1 MILVISEAGIHA
13 NTHTTGF
20 DYTSTN
26 PTPSNPL
33 GNPAYPGWTSSNGP
47 NWVDFLTTK
56 HNASLLQTYNLAY
69 GGATVDSDLIAP
81 YDPSVISMKEQIRS
95 QFLPG
100 YAGDAPTAPG
110 APAWAGADSVFAF
123 WIGINDVGNSWWFEA
138 PELEALYGDIFALYA
153 ALATELYAAGARNFV
168 FVDVPPVDR
177 SPLMIAQGPEAAA
190 GEKKIIAQWNGLVA
204 GVAADL
210 KAAHAGDVNVWSYS
224 SSGSFGAALDD
235 PTVYAATASMKNL
248 TEFCTEYQ
256 RFVMSPLLLA
266 ALVP

>member
-1 MILVISEAGIHA
+1 
-13 NTHTTGF
+13 
-20 DYTSTN
+20 
-26 PTPSNPL
+26 
-33 GNPAYPGWTSSNGP
+33 
-47 NWVDFLTTK
+47 
-56 HNASLLQTYNLAY
+56 
-69 GGATVDSDLIAP
+69 
-81 YDPSVISMKEQIRS
+81 MKEQIRS

-153 ALATELYAAGARNFV
+153 ALAAELYAAGARNFV